1 MSESLKLLEEE
12 PFFSEYL
19 VNQLPDAVF
28 CLGPDARFLY
38 LNDAA
43 CQQFEYSRQELLSMG
58 LSDIDPDFSQKT
70 WLEQWQSLKQ
80 QNSLVVKSRH
90 RTRSGK
96 LLPVELTL
104 TYVKD
109 QDRDFSC
116 IFVRRIEQTQP
127 TKDANLF
134 DGNGSMNNL
143 YQEISQLQKTESQLA
158 KTLSL
163 LRGTLDS
170 TAYGTVAV
178 SHEGEVLSQNQK
190 FLEMWKIPDSLV
202 FSKDSQECRNFFDR
216 QLKNPEVFRRSVWE
230 VSRESEDQ
238 TYDILELKDGRVFAQ
253 YSKPQR
259 LDDKII
265 GRVWSIW
272 DITELKQQTE
282 SEVEETQG
290 KIETIEAI
298 KEAKQLSELRS
309 RFLSTLCHQFRS
321 SLNII
326 SFSNSLLKRY
336 TNKWTDNK
344 KLPYLD
350 NIQTAVEQ
358 ISMLLDELV
367 FFGKS
372 EVGQIDFKPKPID
385 LADFCCTLVAQMQ
398 PLSDGKQQTI
408 KFFSNR
414 NCKAACVDKNILHHI
429 LTNLLSNAIKYSP
442 NGSKIEFEVLCEK
455 EQAIIKVKDKGI
467 GISEVDQQRLF
478 DPFFR
483 GSNVDSIPGNGLG
496 LSIVKNLVEIH
507 GGKIEVE
514 SKLGI
519 GTSFLLTLA
528 LCLSD
533 RGENKA

>member
-1 MSESLKLLEEE
+1 MLESPKLIEEE
-12 PFFSEYL
+12 SFFPGYL
-19 VNQLPDAVF
+19 IDRLPDAVF
-28 CLGPDARFLY
+28 CLGSDTRFLY

-43 CQQFEYSRQELLSMG
+43 CRQLKYSREELLSMK
-58 LSDIDPDFSQKT
+58 LPDIDRDFSEKT

-80 QNSLVVKSRH
+80 QDLVIKSRH
-90 RTRSGK
+90 RTRSGEF
-96 LLPVELTL
+96 LAVELTL
-104 TYVKD
+104 SYVKHQD
-109 QDRDFSC
+109 QDFVC
-116 IFVRRIEQTQP
+116 VFVREAQETQ
-127 TKDANLF
+127 DAPDSDSF
-134 DGNGSMNNL
+134 DRHDNINSVQ
-143 YQEISQLQKTESQLA
+143 QEISQLKKTESQLA

-163 LRGTLDS
+163 VRGTLDS

-178 SHEGEVLSQNQK
+178 SYEGEVLSQNRK
-190 FLEMWKIPDSLV
+190 FLEMWNIPDSLTL
-202 FSKDSQECRNFFDR
+202 SKNSEECRNFFAR

-230 VSRESEDQ
+230 VSRESEAE

-259 LDDKII
+259 HDDKII

-282 SEVEETQG
+282 LELQKTQG
-290 KIETIEAI
+290 TIETIQTLE
-298 KEAKQLSELRS
+298 EAKQLSELRS
-309 RFLSTLCHQFRS
+309 RFLSMLCHQFRS

-336 TNKWTDNK
+336 VNKWTDSN

-358 ISMLLDELV
+358 ISVLLDELV

-372 EVGQIDFKPKPID
+372 EVGQTDFDPKPID
-385 LADFCCTLVAQMQ
+385 LAHFCRDLIAQMQ

-408 KFFSNR
+408 EFHSHL
-414 NCKAACVDKNILHHI
+414 NCKATCIDKNILHHI
-429 LTNLLSNAIKYSP
+429 ITNLLSNAIKYSP
-442 NGSKIEFEVLCEK
+442 NGSKIELEVICNK
-455 EQAIIKVKDKGI
+455 EQAVVVIKDRGI
-467 GISEVDQQRLF
+467 GISEVDQQRIF

-483 GSNVDSIPGNGLG
+483 GSNVDSTPGNGLG

-514 SKLGI
+514 SEVGI
-519 GTSFLLTLA
+519 GTKFSLVLA
-528 LCLSD
+528 VKCWGD
-533 RGENKA
+533 RN